1 MSGNGGVAPIGIP
14 GTRLDGRPPM
24 DIDEVLKQVPISDI
38 AQKLGVSEDV
48 ARQAVQEGGATLLGG
63 LAKNAQTDEGS
74 AAIEQALA
82 KHDGFSGASSVDD
95 VDQADGE
102 KIVSHVFGG
111 DAEQVA
117 ATLTNEPKTAGIDFG
132 KLLPILAPIVMG
144 IIANSHK
151 GTAGTST
158 ASTGGGGL
166 GDILGGLLGGGQS
179 GSGSGQGGASG
190 SGGLGDILGGLGGL
204 FGGGSAGSSG
214 TNPGVG
220 NVIGDILGGLFGGK
234 K

>member
-1 MSGNGGVAPIGIP
+1 
-14 GTRLDGRPPM
+14 M
-24 DIDEVLKQVPISDI
+24 DIDEILKQVPISDI
-38 AQKLGVSEDV
+38 AQKLGVSDDV
-48 ARQAVQEGGATLLGG
+48 ARQAVQEGGATILGG
-63 LAKNAQTDEGS
+63 LAKNAETDEGS

-82 KHDGFSGASSVDD
+82 KHAGFSGASSVDD

-117 ATLTNEPKTAGIDFG
+117 ATLTNAPKTAGIDFG

-144 IIANSHK
+144 IIANSQK
-151 GTAGTST
+151 GTTGTST
-158 ASTGGGGL
+158 AGGGGL
-166 GDILGGLLGGGQS
+166 GDILGGLLGGGQQG
-179 GSGSGQGGASG
+179 GSGSAGASGSTGG

-204 FGGGSAGSSG
+204 LGGGSAGSGGSS
-214 TNPGVG
+214 PGAG